1 MNLDDIVKTPD
12 PAVGLVEC
20 LLGGECLGSVDLSDM
35 PIKALQQIERE
46 LLDARYASVGNLHN
60 MLKIARGLA
69 VLDAEVSRR
78 IFPSSGDN
86 FNTIGKV

>member
-1 MNLDDIVKTPD
+1 MNIDDIVKTPD
-12 PAVGLVEC
+12 PAVGVVEC
-20 LLGGECLGSVDLSDM
+20 VLDGECLGSVDLSDM

-46 LLDARYASVGNLHN
+46 MLDAISVSECGFRQ
-60 MLKIARGLA
+60 MLIGRGLA
-69 VLDAEVSRR
+69 FIDAEVSRR

>member
-1 MNLDDIVKTPD
+1 MNIDDIVKTPD
-12 PAVGLVEC
+12 PAVGVVEC

-46 LLDARYASVGNLHN
+46 LMNAISVSECGFSQ
-60 MLKIARGLA
+60 MLIGRGLEF
-69 VLDAEVSRR
+69 LDAEVSRR

-86 FNTIGKV
+86 FKTIKKV

>member
-1 MNLDDIVKTPD
+1 MNIDDIVKTPD
-12 PAVGLVEC
+12 PAVGVVEC

-46 LLDARYASVGNLHN
+46 LMDAISVSECGFSQ
-60 MLKIARGLA
+60 MLIGHGLA
-69 VLDAEVSRR
+69 FLDAEVSRR

-86 FNTIGKV
+86 YKTIKKV